1 MQILTVS
8 GNIGKDGQIKQVRD
22 QSVLSF
28 TVAVKQG
35 WGDKSS
41 TNWYRVQVWGKRAE
55 TLAERA
61 VKGTKVCVHGE
72 FTIGTW
78 EGKPQ
83 YDIRASEIEF
93 MSGGQQQRTSAPQS
107 SPAYEDDL
115 DDSIPF

>member
-1 MQILTVS
+1 MQIITVS

-28 TVAVKQG
+28 TIAVKQG

-41 TNWYRVQVWGKRAE
+41 TNWYRVQVWGRRADS
-55 TLAERA
+55 LLERA

-72 FTIGTW
+72 FTIGMW

-83 YDIRASEIEF
+83 YDIRASEVEF
-93 MSGGQQQRTSAPQS
+93 MSGGQQRTSAPQGNHV
-107 SPAYEDDL
+107 EDDL